1 MRFEDWEPVYMR
13 ILEEFGFSRIED
25 ERSARWLEALL
36 IGKDLCDEA
45 CIRRRIM
52 EEVTICGDAPS
63 LEANLTFFGV
73 KGTIIS
79 ADGATKVLVDAGI
92 RPDVI
97 VTDLDGDI
105 ESQIEANRHGA
116 LVVVHAHGDNI
127 AAIERYVKHFNGL
140 IAGTTQ
146 SKPTGSLF
154 NFGGFTDG
162 DRAVMLARH
171 FGAKRIRLLG
181 FDFKEPRQKDG
192 KEQAIKS
199 RKLEWARALIFDFNP
214 AGTCLSIP

>member
-1 MRFEDWEPVYMR
+1 MRFEDWEPVYVR
-13 ILEEFGFSRIED
+13 ILDEFGFSRIED

-36 IGKDLCDEA
+36 ISKDLCDEA

-52 EEVTICGDAPS
+52 EEVTICGDALS
-63 LEANLTFFGV
+63 LEADLASIGV
-73 KGTIIS
+73 RGTIMS
-79 ADGATKVLVDAGI
+79 ADGATKELMDVGI

-105 ESQIEANRHGA
+105 GSQIEANRQGA

-127 AAIERYVKHFNGL
+127 IAIERYVKRFDGP

-146 SKPTGSLF
+146 SKPSGSLF

-171 FGAKRIRLLG
+171 FGAKRIWLLG
-181 FDFKEPRQKDG
+181 FDFKEPRQKG
-192 KEQAIKS
+192 GRGREIKS
-199 RKLEWARALIFDFNP
+199 RKLEWARALIFDLNP